1 MDKEYYMID
10 KENEFYEELLITY
23 KNNEQY
29 IRELIGNDIRY
40 YIKAG
45 VLKKCSEDNIMQD
58 LIFSIRNVAAPKGF
72 CVIEYEGSYINLTRA
87 QEHKQIGISILYV
100 SGVFNTEINSSN
112 IIKIAKMVINDLIE
126 NIEIFKEGNKNELEK
141 LAKEFRKK
149 LDKAFS

>member
-1 MDKEYYMID
+1 
-10 KENEFYEELLITY
+10 
-23 KNNEQY
+23 
-29 IRELIGNDIRY
+29 
-40 YIKAG
+40 
-45 VLKKCSEDNIMQD
+45 MQD